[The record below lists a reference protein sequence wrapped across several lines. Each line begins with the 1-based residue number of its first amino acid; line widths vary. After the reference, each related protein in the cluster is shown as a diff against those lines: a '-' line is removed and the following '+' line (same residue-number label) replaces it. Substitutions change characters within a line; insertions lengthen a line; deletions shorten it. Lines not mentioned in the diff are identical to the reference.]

1 MDAGTTHGKTGGGA
15 LQWVVLVGGLV
26 AIYLAFAQRPVS
38 DSVSTDSHS
47 HVWNA
52 SVVGKS
58 LILPAKDAQGYH
70 TPEGSSLLVLVD
82 ACSQCS
88 DWLAKTVAE
97 APKPLAVLTTA
108 KLEFVPNYLKGRP
121 DEVLVYSD
129 PSARLLPK
137 DIYDSAPQMYAVSK
151 DDLIVDSPK
160 KGEASDAFVK
170 RIAQK

>member
-1 MDAGTTHGKTGGGA
+1 MDAGTTHRKTGGA

-26 AIYLAFAQRPVS
+26 AIYFAFAQRPGS
-38 DSVSTDSHS
+38 ASVSTDSHS

-52 SVVGKS
+52 SVVGKN
-58 LILPAKDAQGYH
+58 LLLPAVDAQGYRR
-70 TPEGSSLLVLVD
+70 PKDRSMLVLVD

-88 DWLAKTVAE
+88 DWLANTVAA

-108 KLEFVPNYLKGRP
+108 KLDFVPTYLKGRP

-170 RIAQK
+170 RIEQK

>member
-1 MDAGTTHGKTGGGA
+1 MDAGTTHGKTGGA

-38 DSVSTDSHS
+38 ASVSTDSHS

-52 SVVGKS
+52 SVVGES
-58 LILPAKDAQGYH
+58 LLLPTEDAQGYRR
-70 TPEGSSLLVLVD
+70 PKDRSMLVLVD

-88 DWLAKTVAE
+88 DWLANTMAA

-137 DIYDSAPQMYAVSK
+137 AVYDSAPQMYIVSE
-151 DDLIVDSPK
+151 DGLIVDSPK

-170 RIAQK
+170 RMEQK